1 MPNILVSPSIL
12 SANYAH
18 LGADLE
24 ELNRASADWIHCD
37 VMDGLFVPNISF
49 GQKVI
54 QDIRSYSSLPFD
66 VHLMIMHPLR
76 YVREFAAAG
85 ADLLTIHYEA
95 CEDASEVQQ
104 TLRAI
109 RSCGKRCGLSVKP
122 NTAIREITP
131 FLNQLDLVLVMSVEP
146 GFGGQAFLPGSL
158 EKIEQLKAFRE
169 QHGYEYLIEVD
180 GGINLETAPL
190 ARKAGA
196 DVLVAGSAVFR
207 AENKGLRIRQLKGE

>member
-18 LGADLE
+18 LGEDLE

-54 QDIRSYSSLPFD
+54 QDIRPYSSLPFD

-95 CEDASEVQQ
+95 CKDDSEVRQ

-122 NTAIREITP
+122 NTSIREITP
-131 FLNQLDLVLVMSVEP
+131 FLDQLDLVLVMSVEP

-158 EKIEQLKAFRE
+158 EKIEQLKALRE

>member
-18 LGADLE
+18 LGEDLE

-49 GQKVI
+49 GPKVI
-54 QDIRSYSSLPFD
+54 QDIRPYSSLPFD

-95 CEDASEVQQ
+95 CEDASEIQQ

-109 RSCGKRCGLSVKP
+109 RSCGKRCGFSLKP

-131 FLNQLDLVLVMSVEP
+131 FLDQLDLVLVMSVEP

-196 DVLVAGSAVFR
+196 DVVVAGSAVFR

>member
-54 QDIRSYSSLPFD
+54 QDIRSYSRLPFD

-76 YVREFAAAG
+76 YVREFATAG

-95 CEDASEVQQ
+95 CKDASEVQQ
-104 TLRAI
+104 TLWAI
-109 RSCGKRCGLSVKP
+109 RSCGKR
-122 NTAIREITP
+122 
-131 FLNQLDLVLVMSVEP
+131 
-146 GFGGQAFLPGSL
+146 
-158 EKIEQLKAFRE
+158 
-169 QHGYEYLIEVD
+169 
-180 GGINLETAPL
+180 
-190 ARKAGA
+190 
-196 DVLVAGSAVFR
+196 
-207 AENKGLRIRQLKGE
+207 